1 MSVED
6 DGLAA
11 LIRRRIESRYRRMCF
26 VHGELRKLDAAAD
39 QAPAG
44 SFDDFVFSHIDFSIY
59 QKIEAG
65 EFTLL
70 FDSGLDDYEEAFFT
84 ASFTMSR
91 NETRALI
98 NKSYVK
104 AGPWFL
110 RRNPHPLLLPVMRT
124 LHTALTFAP
133 LVPENDCAN
142 PAELADALDGVVIRH
157 DDGMETLLVT
167 PRRGSGRLRG
177 VFHPL
182 GKAYTI
188 DLL

>member
-1 MSVED
+1 MNVED
-6 DGLAA
+6 EFAV
-11 LIRRRIESRYRRMCF
+11 LIRRRVESRYRRMCF

-39 QAPAG
+39 KAPAG
-44 SFDDFVFSHIDFSIY
+44 SFDDFVFSSIDFSIY
-59 QKIEAG
+59 KKIEAG

-70 FDSGLDDYEEAFFT
+70 FDFGLDDYEEAFFA
-84 ASFTMSR
+84 ASFKISR
-91 NETRALI
+91 SETRALI

-110 RRNPHPLLLPVMRT
+110 CKNPNPLLLPVMRT

-133 LVPENDCAN
+133 LFPENDC
-142 PAELADALDGVVIRH
+142 PAGLAAALDGVVIRH

-167 PRRGSGRLRG
+167 PQKESGRLRG
-177 VFHPL
+177 VFHPF
-182 GKAYTI
+182 GKAHTI